1 MLLAFIL
8 GWIYFFPQAVSAAIL
23 QSISAL
29 TLKVPP
35 RNSTF
40 VESFANA
47 AGSSTKNASLLNATT
62 IGNIRCHGIR
72 YGFNPNVDDCMS
84 AIRHIGRGWQIVS
97 FADRK
102 HLPNPEAFPLPYR
115 LMGGE
120 QPQVLMHSHDR
131 LAYTKHSLWLK
142 PR

>member
-1 MLLAFIL
+1 MLLAFVL
-8 GWIYFFPQAVSAAIL
+8 GWICFFLQAVFAAIL
-23 QSISAL
+23 QSISAPK
-29 TLKVPP
+29 LKVTP

-40 VESFANA
+40 VESFTNA
-47 AGSSTKNASLLNATT
+47 AGSSTQNASLLNGTT
-62 IGNIRCHGIR
+62 IENIRCHGIR

-84 AIRHIGRGWQIVS
+84 AIRHIERGWQIVS

-131 LAYTKHSLWLK
+131 LACTKDSLGLK

>member
-1 MLLAFIL
+1 MLLAFVL
-8 GWIYFFPQAVSAAIL
+8 GWICFFPQEVFAVIL
-23 QSISAL
+23 QSISAPK
-29 TLKVPP
+29 LKLPP

-47 AGSSTKNASLLNATT
+47 AGSSTQNASSLNATT
-62 IGNIRCHGIR
+62 SENIRCHGIR
-72 YGFNPNVDDCMS
+72 YGFNPNVDDCVS
-84 AIRHIGRGWQIVS
+84 AIGHIKRGWQIVS

-102 HLPNPEAFPLPYR
+102 HLANPEAFPLPYR

-131 LAYTKHSLWLK
+131 LAYTMDCLRLK